1 MLFTFCSL
9 RVIVILLLS
18 TLPAVGA
25 EGSPAGLWKTFDDRT
40 HKARGIIRIYE
51 EKGVFFG
58 RIESSFN
65 PAELTERCYKCA
77 GDRKDAPVIGLVIL
91 RGMTRHGAEFD
102 GGDILDPE
110 TGYVYRC
117 RLILSSDG
125 AKLMV
130 RGYLGL
136 SIFGRTQTWIRM
148 DGDGEA
154 VHPVA
159 PSVTPGHSLASIGA
173 ESTK

>member
-1 MLFTFCSL
+1 M
-9 RVIVILLLS
+9 
-18 TLPAVGA
+18 GA
-25 EGSPAGLWKTFDDRT
+25 EASPVGRWKTFDDRT
-40 HKARGIIRIYE
+40 HKPRGIIRIYE
-51 EKGVFFG
+51 ENGTFFG
-58 RIESSFN
+58 KIESSFN
-65 PAELTERCYKCA
+65 PAELTERCHKCA

-91 RGMTRHGAEFD
+91 RGMTRHGSEFD

-117 RLILSSDG
+117 KFSLSGDG
-125 AKLMV
+125 AKLFV

-148 DGDGEA
+148 EGGA
-154 VHPVA
+154 T
-159 PSVTPGHSLASIGA
+159 VTAGQSSASIGA